1 MKTIKNL
8 LLIIL
13 FLFAAT
19 NCQKEDNWKNYST
32 LLDLISSQKYY
43 PTEILNDKH
52 VAINGVWKVIGTS
65 GGIAGTGYTPD
76 FNYLIIK
83 PNGIFGVVRN
93 ESLITTGKIL
103 IKNQSVDELYVELI
117 ADTDPGQVMVGIVQD
132 SEKFIELHSDT
143 LDLIA
148 PCCDRF
154 NTQFK
159 RIK

>member
-1 MKTIKNL
+1 M
-8 LLIIL
+8 IIL
-13 FLFAAT
+13 FLFTAT
-19 NCQKEDNWKNYST
+19 NCQKEENWKNYST

-43 PTEILNDKH
+43 PAEILDDNH

-65 GGIAGTGYTPD
+65 GGIAGSGYTPD

-103 IKNQSVDELYVELI
+103 IKNQSADELYVELI
-117 ADTDPGQVMVGIVQD
+117 ADTDPGKVMVGIVRD

-159 RIK
+159 RVK